1 MSSNTSTVTA
11 AVVAPVDS
19 ANRAGIIFRNG
30 DKYLLVRGKP
40 NWEGRPGKWGFPK
53 GHVHE
58 GETFEDGAI
67 REALEE
73 TGIVVHRDA
82 LNVFDPIE
90 YPEFEGRIKLFCID
104 INRSASLITI
114 PRILKDSTNEIA
126 EYGWFTRRYM
136 KNNLWQNI
144 NRSVKPKWYYDNSF

>member
-1 MSSNTSTVTA
+1 MSSKTSTVAA
-11 AVVAPVDS
+11 AVVDS

-30 DKYLLVRGKP
+30 HNYLLVRGKP
-40 NWEGRPGKWGFPK
+40 NWEGHPGKWGFPK

-67 REALEE
+67 REVLEE

-90 YPEFEGRIKLFCID
+90 YPEFEGKIKLFCID
-104 INRSASLITI
+104 INRSAALLTI
-114 PRILKDSTNEIA
+114 PQVLKDSTNEIS
-126 EYGWFTRRYM
+126 EFGWFPRRYM

-144 NRSVKPKWYYDNSF
+144 NRSVKAQWYYNSSF